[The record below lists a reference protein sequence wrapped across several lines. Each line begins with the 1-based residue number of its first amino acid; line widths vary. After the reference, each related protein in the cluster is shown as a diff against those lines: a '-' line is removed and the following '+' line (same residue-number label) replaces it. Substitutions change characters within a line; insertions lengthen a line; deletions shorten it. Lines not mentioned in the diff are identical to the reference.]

1 MTLFNKLK
9 SNSLSKKLDSITAFA
24 NKAIAQLNYLI
35 REPHYPLTG
44 VQVNEEAITVIKL
57 RKNKNKWEIITFDKE
72 PLEENIIKLSPLQPN
87 VIDLP
92 LSIQHMRNLWSR
104 NELTDKNLCLLIP
117 DKAVIIFIT
126 KLNLNT
132 PKKEEER
139 LLKWKL
145 RKSVPF
151 PIDEAKM
158 SWMPLYVDNIEKKI
172 NILVVLVKN
181 EILLQYERIARSVDA
196 NVAVV
201 DISFFNLF
209 NYLSVYSNG
218 KDLMNKD
225 FILINPEGSYVSLG
239 LFTSGKLKLF
249 KCRSLLHKSSEKL
262 EEYRKE
268 LIREL
273 HPVIM
278 YYFDQLR
285 GKNLEK
291 IYLKAGNSVIGQL
304 MKEKYGF
311 EIQEADLAEDFV
323 ISNSLNIQKE
333 ALNPHVSLI
342 GLLLGRKPIW

>member
-1 MTLFNKLK
+1 MTIFNKSK
-9 SNSLSKKLDSITAFA
+9 SISLSKKLSFILAFA
-24 NKAIAQLNYLI
+24 NKAVAQVNYLV
-35 REPHYPLTG
+35 REPHYPLIG
-44 VQVNEEAITVIKL
+44 VQINEEAITTIKL

-72 PLEENIIKLSPLQPN
+72 TLEENIIKPSPLHPN

-92 LSIQHMRNLWSR
+92 LSIQHMRNLWAR
-104 NELTDKNLCLLIP
+104 NKLTDKNLCLLIP

-126 KLNLNT
+126 ELNLNT

-145 RKSVPF
+145 RKSIPF

-158 SWMPLYVDNIEKKI
+158 SWMPLYVDSIEKKKI
-172 NILVVLVKN
+172 ILVVLVKN

-218 KDLMNKD
+218 KDLMDKD

-239 LFTSGKLKLF
+239 LFTSGQLKLF
-249 KCRSLLHKSSEKL
+249 KCRSLLNKSTNKL
-262 EEYRKE
+262 EEYKKE

-278 YYFDQLR
+278 YYFDQLS

-291 IYLKAGNSVIGQL
+291 IYLKAGNALIGQL

-311 EIQEADLAEDFV
+311 QVQEADLAEDFI
-323 ISNSLNIQKE
+323 ISNTLNVEKE
-333 ALNPHVSLI
+333 VLNSYVPLI